1 MSTLFDLTG
10 QVALVTGASRG
21 FGRSIAGAL
30 AGAGADLVL
39 TSRTLKDVEAVAGE
53 LASAGRKILPL
64 QADVTQVDDVE
75 EAVRRAV
82 ATLGR
87 IDVLINNAGIN
98 IRKPALELTETDW
111 DQTLDTNV
119 KGCFR
124 VAKAVGRHMV
134 ARQKGCIVN
143 IASMLASVTLP
154 ERAAYASSKGGLVQ
168 MTRTL
173 AVEWAPYNVRVNAI
187 CPGPFL
193 TDLNKVILNDPE
205 KVKFFMDRMPMK
217 RFGKPEELHG
227 AAIFLASEAS
237 SFITGTTIYVDGG
250 WTAL

>member
-30 AGAGADLVL
+30 AGAGSDLVL
-39 TSRTLKDVEAVAGE
+39 TSRTLKDVEAVAAE
-53 LASAGRKILPL
+53 LASTGRKILPL
-64 QADVTQVDDVE
+64 QADVTQVEEVE
-75 EAVRRAV
+75 EAVRLAV
-82 ATLGR
+82 AILGR

-237 SFITGTTIYVDGG
+237 SFITGTTIYIDGG

>member
-1 MSTLFDLTG
+1 MGTLFDVTG

-30 AGAGADLVL
+30 AEAGADLVV
-39 TSRTLKDVEAVAGE
+39 TSRRLADVEAVAAD
-53 LASAGRKILPL
+53 LLPSGRKVLPL
-64 QADVTQVDDVE
+64 QMDVTRREEVE

-82 ATLGR
+82 ASLGK
-87 IDVLINNAGIN
+87 IDNMVNNAGIN
-98 IRKPALELTETDW
+98 IQKPALEVTDGDW
-111 DQTLDTNV
+111 EQTLDTNLT
-119 KGCFR
+119 GCFR
-124 VAKAVGRHMV
+124 VAQVVGRHMV
-134 ARQKGCIVN
+134 TRQQGRIVN
-143 IASMLASVTLP
+143 IASMLASVTIP

-193 TDLNKVILNDPE
+193 TDLNKVILDDPE

-217 RFGKPEELHG
+217 RFGRPEELHG
-227 AAIFLASEAS
+227 AVIFFASEAS
-237 SFITGTTIYVDGG
+237 SFITGTTLYIDGG

>member
-10 QVALVTGASRG
+10 QVVLVTGASRG

-30 AGAGADLVL
+30 AGAGSDLVL
-39 TSRTLKDVEAVAGE
+39 TSRTLKDVEAVAAE
-53 LASAGRKILPL
+53 LASTGRKVLPL
-64 QADVTQVDDVE
+64 QADVTQVEEVE

-237 SFITGTTIYVDGG
+237 SFITGTTIYIDGG

>member
-1 MSTLFDLTG
+1 
-10 QVALVTGASRG
+10 
-21 FGRSIAGAL
+21 
-30 AGAGADLVL
+30 
-39 TSRTLKDVEAVAGE
+39 
-53 LASAGRKILPL
+53 
-64 QADVTQVDDVE
+64 
-75 EAVRRAV
+75 
-82 ATLGR
+82 
-87 IDVLINNAGIN
+87 
-98 IRKPALELTETDW
+98 LTETDW

>member
-21 FGRSIAGAL
+21 FGRSIVGAL
-30 AGAGADLVL
+30 AEAGADLVL
-39 TSRTLKDVEAVAGE
+39 TSRRLLDVEAVAAD
-53 LASAGRKILPL
+53 LAPTGRKVLPL
-64 QADVTQVDDVE
+64 QADVTRVEDVE

-82 ATLGR
+82 ATLGS
-87 IDVLINNAGIN
+87 IDILINNAGIN
-98 IRKPALELTETDW
+98 IRKPALDLTESDW
-111 DQTLDTNV
+111 DQTLDTNL

-154 ERAAYASSKGGLVQ
+154 ERAAYAASKGGLVQ

-205 KVKFFMDRMPMK
+205 KVKFFMDRMPMQ
-217 RFGKPEELHG
+217 RFGRPEELHG
-227 AAIFLASEAS
+227 AVILLASEAS
-237 SFITGTTIYVDGG
+237 SFITGTTLYIDGG
-250 WTAL
+250 WTAV

>member
-39 TSRTLKDVEAVAGE
+39 TSRTLKDVEAVAAE
-53 LASAGRKILPL
+53 LASTGRKILPL
-64 QADVTQVDDVE
+64 QADVTQVEDVE

-173 AVEWAPYNVRVNAI
+173 AVEWAPYNIRVNAI

-237 SFITGTTIYVDGG
+237 SFITGTTIYIDGG

>member
-1 MSTLFDLTG
+1 MRTLFDVTG

-30 AGAGADLVL
+30 AEAGADLVV
-39 TSRTLKDVEAVAGE
+39 TSRNLADVQAVAAD
-53 LASAGRKILPL
+53 LLPSGRKVLPL
-64 QADVTQVDDVE
+64 QMDVTRREEVE
-75 EAVRRAV
+75 EAVRRAL
-82 ATLGR
+82 ASLGK
-87 IDVLINNAGIN
+87 IDILVNNAGIN
-98 IRKPALELTETDW
+98 IRRPALELTDGDW
-111 DQTLDTNV
+111 EQTLDTNL

-124 VAKAVGRHMV
+124 VAQVVGRHMLT
-134 ARQKGCIVN
+134 RQQGRIVN
-143 IASMLASVTLP
+143 IASMLASVTIP

-193 TDLNKVILNDPE
+193 TDLNKVILDDPE

-217 RFGKPEELHG
+217 RFGRPEELHG
-227 AAIFLASEAS
+227 AVIFFASEAS
-237 SFITGTTIYVDGG
+237 SFITGTTLYIDGG

>member
-10 QVALVTGASRG
+10 RVALVTGASRG

-30 AGAGADLVL
+30 AGAGSDLVL
-39 TSRTLKDVEAVAGE
+39 TSRTLKDVEAVAAE
-53 LASAGRKILPL
+53 LASTGRKILPL
-64 QADVTQVDDVE
+64 QADVTQVEEVE

-193 TDLNKVILNDPE
+193 TDLNKVILDDPE
-205 KVKFFMDRMPMK
+205 KVRFFMDRMPMK

-237 SFITGTTIYVDGG
+237 SFITGTTIYIDGG

>member
-30 AGAGADLVL
+30 AGAGAHLVL
-39 TSRTLKDVEAVAGE
+39 TSRTLKDVEAVAAE
-53 LASAGRKILPL
+53 LASTGRKILPL
-64 QADVTQVDDVE
+64 QADVTQVEDVE

-193 TDLNKVILNDPE
+193 TDLNKVILDDPE

-237 SFITGTTIYVDGG
+237 SFITGTTIYIDGG

>member
-1 MSTLFDLTG
+1 MSTLFELTG

-30 AGAGADLVL
+30 AGAGSDLVL
-39 TSRTLKDVEAVAGE
+39 TSRTLKDVEAVAAE
-53 LASAGRKILPL
+53 LASTGRKILPL
-64 QADVTQVDDVE
+64 QADVTQVEEVE

-82 ATLGR
+82 AILGR

-98 IRKPALELTETDW
+98 IRKPALELTESDW

-193 TDLNKVILNDPE
+193 TDSNKVILDDPE

-237 SFITGTTIYVDGG
+237 SFITGTTIFIDGG